1 MPRERGGSLLRL
13 PIGIAPRGLTREQAA
28 AYCGCETL
36 AAFDEWVRKEIVPK
50 AMMGTNRW
58 DRKAIDR
65 ALDRRSGLIADAGAS
80 ESFDEWLARHAG

>member
-1 MPRERGGSLLRL
+1 MPRERGGVLLSL
-13 PIGIAPRGLTREQAA
+13 PQGITPRGLTREQAA

-50 AMMGTNRW
+50 AMLGTNRW

-65 ALDRRSGLIADAGAS
+65 ALDRRSGLIADAGAN
-80 ESFDEWLARHAG
+80 ESYDEWLARHAG